1 VEEQSF
7 SADDITFIWLT
18 GLLEGEGSFLRPSP
32 SNPRESKIDVE
43 MRDEPVIAK
52 VAALFG
58 VKYRLRNR
66 HRPNQNITFHVR
78 LSGKRA
84 VRLMWRMRPF
94 LCPRRQAQVDRA
106 MQVYFEREEEGLHPD
121 KLPRY
126 EMESV
131 CFAPMCI
138 KEPEEHSI
146 YCTEHGQVQV
156 P

>member
-1 VEEQSF
+1 VK
-7 SADDITFIWLT
+7 DDLTFAWLT

-32 SNPRESKIDVE
+32 SKPKEPKIDVE

-94 LCPRRQAQVDRA
+94 VCVRRQIQIDRA
-106 MQVYFEREEEGLHPD
+106 IKVYFERENEAMHPD

-131 CFAPMCI
+131 CFAPMCAN
-138 KEPEEHSI
+138 EPEGDSPF
-146 YCTEHGQVQV
+146 CALHGQV
-156 P
+156 